1 MSHGLNDTTVNAIR
15 DVFSRHP
22 EVRKA
27 LLYGSRAQGRHKP
40 CSDIDLT
47 LIGDKDLDLDRLFRI
62 MDELD
67 DLLLPYS
74 IDLSLHRDIDDPE
87 VRDHI
92 QRVGNELYRQE
103 DCSEAASRHCI
114 PPHTPTY
121 S

>member
-1 MSHGLNDTTVNAIR
+1 MSHGLSDSTVNAIK

-27 LLYGSRAQGRHKP
+27 LLYGSRAKGRHKP
-40 CSDIDLT
+40 GSDIDLT
-47 LIGDKDLDLDRLFRI
+47 LVGDEGLDLNRLFGI

-74 IDLSLHRDIDDPE
+74 IDLSLHRDIEDPD
-87 VRDHI
+87 VLAHI
-92 QRVGNELYRQE
+92 QRVGTELYRQD
-103 DCSEAASRHCI
+103 DCSETVSAHCGSR
-114 PPHTPTY
+114 HTPTQ